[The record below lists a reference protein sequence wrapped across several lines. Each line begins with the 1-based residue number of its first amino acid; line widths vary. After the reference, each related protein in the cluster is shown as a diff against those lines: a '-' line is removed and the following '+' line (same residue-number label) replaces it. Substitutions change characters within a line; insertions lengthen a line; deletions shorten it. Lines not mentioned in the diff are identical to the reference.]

1 MAIKT
6 LEEFLAQVTPLELIN
21 IAKSNKNLAKDIE
34 KYLDNYNNGELLG
47 IREDMASLYLP
58 SFPISD
64 TAKEDIWKQLEEN
77 DMRKYNNLLAYYSI
91 INSPSFNSLSL
102 ETKEKLR
109 LSVKALI
116 LQIKRQISIYGNG
129 NAFWNNIKER
139 RTLTREQSTSINE
152 YMRYKVEQ
160 KGMFLLPSEVVNGK
174 LIYPNSEFYAPY
186 ATEEQLVEKDYDG
199 AWQDSIVVEN
209 TFIK

>member
-6 LEEFLAQVTPLELIN
+6 LEEFLGQVTPLELIN

-129 NAFWNNIKER
+129 NTFWKNIKDFV
-139 RTLTREQSTSINE
+139 RTLR
-152 YMRYKVEQ
+152 V
-160 KGMFLLPSEVVNGK
+160 L
-174 LIYPNSEFYAPY
+174 
-186 ATEEQLVEKDYDG
+186 
-199 AWQDSIVVEN
+199 
-209 TFIK
+209 